1 VTEKCQPVGS
11 AAEVFV
17 CALKQAVGLQSEA
30 TIMNDSHKRT
40 ILFGFL
46 DIHRRLAEMEAM
58 LAGSLVSSPFSQ
70 YVNDLSPTE
79 RRVIED
85 YFNRVRS
92 VMLALLQEADI
103 AL

>member
-1 VTEKCQPVGS
+1 
-11 AAEVFV
+11 
-17 CALKQAVGLQSEA
+17 
-30 TIMNDSHKRT
+30 MNDSHKRT

-58 LAGSLVSSPFSQ
+58 LAGSLVCSPFSQ

-92 VMLALLQEADI
+92 VMLALLQETNI
-103 AL
+103 ALEVRRSSLRWGLQCGIT